1 MSSSIVAE
9 RGSAPTLDRR
19 TVLKIGAWSVPVI
32 ATAVAVPSAVASGEC
47 VDGPVDLTAMG
58 WSAVGDLQS
67 NWGNETTTGWIGSFQ
82 GAAGGNATQNV
93 TGLTNGFLSQDD
105 NDSATEIATV
115 TMTIS
120 LPVVNGASYAFD
132 LESSVGYGNPGGQQA
147 SARQSMVLDI
157 VQPDATEENLL
168 KLTVNH
174 VGEAGITPSDAQMQA
189 DGYVLQN
196 TWDGVATNPISFTAT
211 GTGTATLRFTFTIQ
225 PKIGT
230 NRSDDISV
238 GIPEFSTQACA

>member
-1 MSSSIVAE
+1 MRDRGKRYGVSLSS
-9 RGSAPTLDRR
+9 R

-147 SARQSMVLDI
+147 SAL
-157 VQPDATEENLL
+157 
-168 KLTVNH
+168 
-174 VGEAGITPSDAQMQA
+174 
-189 DGYVLQN
+189 
-196 TWDGVATNPISFTAT
+196 TAT
-211 GTGTATLRFTFTIQ
+211 PVSGHRTVGRRSQAWEEPRPRNLRPTLRSPPNTAAACGIR
-225 PKIGT
+225 PIRCEALGT
-230 NRSDDISV
+230 VRTA
-238 GIPEFSTQACA
+238 PACQG